1 MKRSYT
7 LLLLAGAV
15 GLSAFA
21 ENKFDAMGAM
31 VMNTYKMYQQN
42 PSADPALGENFPVK
56 ADLLRGRADG
66 SVSVLVKLAP
76 DATVSDL
83 EVRGFDIISEIGR
96 IVIAAGTLD
105 EINALNDCDFVE
117 AMSFGGMAEPKLDLA
132 RKYTGADKVHEGADL
147 NQAYDGTGVLAGIFD
162 TGLDPNHSNFM
173 SRTEDYSRV
182 DVVWHF
188 KDNSGKPREYLD
200 VTRFETDSEYET
212 HGTHVLGCMAGGFN
226 QPGGKVATMTRH
238 TSRPSSRATVNAT
251 TPNPYYGMA
260 PNAYIAV
267 GCGPLYNSSIMAGA
281 EKVRDYA
288 KSEGLPAVLNLSLGG
303 NIGQHDG
310 TDLISQALNEVGKD
324 IIICIAAGNEG
335 DINLSFD
342 KTLGSDETEF
352 ITFFDCDAQAFSGFI
367 DFWSDSSTPFEI
379 HPLVF
384 DEVENEILDELDWK
398 GGVNNEMVTLSTQ
411 KGTSYQNLDSFT
423 QYFTNS
429 TLRMQSST
437 NTGTNNRYNVIMQAD
452 LTWNRTANRDHDRLV
467 GFRIIGKPGQRI
479 TGTTNAQSKGND
491 GAHAV
496 FTNCDWDE
504 YLNGSPDFSISSMA
518 NFENCVVVGAWNT
531 AVVWPT
537 VSGGVYSYYDS
548 TMKRDEVAEYSS
560 YGIDDNGNA
569 LPHVCAPGTAIVS
582 SISTYYYNTYAGAY
596 GTQYTN
602 GVSASQNFDG
612 RNNYWEAMQ
621 GTSMACPVVAGG
633 IALWL
638 QANPDLT
645 VADVRRIIKA
655 TADRDDAVTGFE
667 PAIKWGA
674 GKFNV
679 YEGLKE
685 VLKGSGVDDVLVDNR
700 NPMLITATGP
710 SAWDITVPGA
720 QSVKAD
726 LYNLQGVKVASASAR
741 SHNLVLEAE
750 GLAKGVYII
759 NVNGKESQRVL
770 VI

>member
-1 MKRSYT
+1 MKKSYT

-31 VMNTYKMYQQN
+31 VMNTYKMFQQN
-42 PSADPALGENFPVK
+42 PMADPILGENFPIK
-56 ADLLRGRADG
+56 ADALRGRADQP
-66 SVSVLVKLAP
+66 VSVIVKLAP
-76 DATVSDL
+76 EATASDL
-83 EVRGFDIISEIGR
+83 EVRGFDIISEVGH
-96 IVIAAGTLD
+96 IVIAAGSLD

-117 AMSFGGMAEPKLDLA
+117 ALSFGGMAEPKLDLA
-132 RKYTGADKVHEGADL
+132 RRYTGADKVHEGTDL
-147 NQAYDGTGVLAGIFD
+147 TQAYDGTGVLAGIFD
-162 TGLDPNHSNFM
+162 SGLDPNHSNFM

-188 KDNSGKPREYLD
+188 SSSNGTARQYTD
-200 VTRFETDSEYET
+200 VTRFETDDKSET

-226 QPGGKVATMTRH
+226 EAGGKVSTMTRH
-238 TSRPSSRATVNAT
+238 TSRPSSRATVNET

-260 PNAYIAV
+260 PNAYIAI
-267 GCGPLYNSSIMAGA
+267 GCGNLYDANIVAGA
-281 EKVRDYA
+281 QKIRDYA
-288 KSEGLPAVLNLSLGG
+288 KQEGLPAVLNLSLGG

-310 TDLISQALNEVGKD
+310 TDLTSQALNEVGKD
-324 IIICIAAGNEG
+324 IIVCLAAGNEG
-335 DINLSFD
+335 DVNLSFD
-342 KTLGSDETEF
+342 KTLGPDETEF
-352 ITFFDCDAQAFSGFI
+352 ITFITCDAASFLGYI

-384 DEVENEILDELDWK
+384 DEIDNEILDELEWK
-398 GGVNNEMVTLSTQ
+398 GGINGELVTLSTQ
-411 KGTSYQNLDSFT
+411 KGSSYQNLDSFT
-423 QYFTNS
+423 SYFSNS

-437 NTGTNNRYNVIMQAD
+437 NTGTNNRYNVIMQANIS
-452 LTWNRTANRDHDRLV
+452 WNRSTNRDHSRVV
-467 GFRIIGKPGQRI
+467 GFRIIGTPGQRI
-479 TGTTNAQSKGND
+479 TGTTNAYCQTD
-491 GAHAV
+491 GTHAV

-504 YLNGSPDFSISSMA
+504 YVNGSPDFSISSMA

-531 AVVWPT
+531 AVCWPT
-537 VSGGVYSYYDS
+537 ISGYPYSYQNS

-582 SISTYYYNTYAGAY
+582 SISTYYYNAMASSY

-602 GVSASQNFDG
+602 GVSASQSYDG

-638 QANPDLT
+638 QANPYLT

-655 TADRDDAVTGFE
+655 TADRDATVTGFE

-685 VLKGSGVDDVLVDNR
+685 VLKGSGIDDVLVDNK
-700 NPMLITATGP
+700 NPMLITAAGA
-710 SAWDITVPGA
+710 SSWDITVPGA

-741 SHNLVLEAE
+741 SHNVLLNAE
-750 GLAKGVYII
+750 GIAKGVYII
-759 NVNGKESQRVL
+759 NVNGNESQRVL
-770 VI
+770 VK